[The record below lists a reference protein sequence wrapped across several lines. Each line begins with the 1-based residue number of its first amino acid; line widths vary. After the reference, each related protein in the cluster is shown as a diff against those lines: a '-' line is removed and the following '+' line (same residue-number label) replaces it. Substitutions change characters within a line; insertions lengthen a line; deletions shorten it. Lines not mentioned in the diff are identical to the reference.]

1 MKSKHLIPYV
11 LLALAIVLYAL
22 LTPSSVSV
30 REQPPRLT
38 PTPVV
43 TPTPTP
49 TPVPTPTP
57 TPIPI
62 PSEYVLISK
71 KNQNERLDAVV
82 AIQARLR
89 ELGYYGGETD
99 GLYGDSTFLAV
110 VAFQR
115 ANGLKSDGL
124 AGADT
129 QRLLFE
135 GENLIDSTGRVHV
148 PFVEVT
154 RAPTPTPTPA
164 PPQLDMYGFSAG
176 GELNPQLFGGTNY
189 DDGTIRAELQRDKG
203 VLLLRVN
210 VKNPSQLRGAL
221 AGSYSRPLHLDL
233 QSLCEV
239 NNAVVGF
246 ALPDYA
252 MRPGLFQ
259 LLQGV
264 TLNGSVNAAKPL
276 VTVDSRGEVRVFSA
290 QGAQSGLAELGEDV
304 YHAFSAQTA
313 LIINGIVQNALSTQ
327 DSARCVAFGQSDG
340 AYWILC
346 GAISP
351 QDMAEMLF
359 DQGCHNAA
367 VIGEGGVYTCFGELT
382 RDSYAK
388 DAEASSILYF
398 AALPQPGRD

>member
-1 MKSKHLIPYV
+1 MKSKHLIPY
-11 LLALAIVLYAL
+11 LLMALALVLYAL
-22 LTPSSVSV
+22 LTPASVSV
-30 REQPPRLT
+30 RTQPLRIT
-38 PTPVV
+38 PTPAVTA

-49 TPVPTPTP
+49 IPTPTP

-71 KNQNERLDAVV
+71 KNQNDRLDAVV
-82 AIQARLR
+82 AIQAKLR

-164 PPQLDMYGFSAG
+164 PPTLEMYGFSAG
-176 GELNPQLFGGTNY
+176 GELNAQLFGGTNY

-203 VLLLRVN
+203 VLLLRIN
-210 VKNPSQLRGAL
+210 VKNPSQLRAAL
-221 AGSYSRPLHLDL
+221 AGSYERALHLDL
-233 QSLCEV
+233 QTLCEV
-239 NNAVVGF
+239 NNAVAGF

-252 MRPGLFQ
+252 MHPGTYQ
-259 LLQGV
+259 LLQGI
-264 TLNGSVNAAKPL
+264 TLNGRLGGSKPL

-304 YHAFSAQTA
+304 YQAFSAQTA
-313 LIINGIVQNALSTQ
+313 LIINGIVQNALSTRDGAQ
-327 DSARCVAFGQSDG
+327 SVAFGQSDD
-340 AYWILC
+340 AYWILS

-351 QDMAEMLF
+351 QDMAEILF
-359 DQGCHNAA
+359 DHGCHNAA
-367 VIGEGGVYTCFGELT
+367 LIAEGGLYTCFGELT

-388 DAEASSILYF
+388 DAPASSILYF